1 MTGSGQQLQNAT
13 AGLRMWYIEWTEFL
27 PAVLL
32 SRGFVWIL
40 VSGILET
47 P

>member
-1 MTGSGQQLQNAT
+1 MTGSGQQFQNAT
-13 AGLRMWYIEWTEFL
+13 AGLRMWYIEEIEFL
-27 PAVLL
+27 LAVLL
-32 SRGFVWIL
+32 NRDFVWIL